1 MSEINTVSAEVV
13 EHYNNLH
20 RFLNSGMVAPD
31 RIDFVR
37 MEIAA
42 IERETGIRPQGA

>member
-20 RFLNSGMVAPD
+20 RFLDSGLIDPAVE
-31 RIDFVR
+31 DFVR

-42 IERETGIRPQGA
+42 IERDTGIKPRK

>member
-20 RFLNSGMVAPD
+20 RFLDSGLIDPAVV
-31 RIDFVR
+31 DFVW

-42 IERETGIRPQGA
+42 IERDTGIKPRK